1 MPMMAETAAI
11 PSTLLDAD
19 RAATDLAAAEQRAR
33 TLVGSVEANAVAT
46 AEAAIGAALYA
57 AHSGP
62 DRNPAPGVRIG
73 RAANAVQDVTAR
85 ARAANT
91 GLPLSDAY
99 LHQFHH
105 AAEQWRQHTRAE
117 ALAAGG
123 DEDQADRFALAT
135 MRALVRAMEAG
146 Q

>member
-1 MPMMAETAAI
+1 MQVTELASAI
-11 PSTLLDAD
+11 PSPLLDAD
-19 RAATDLAAAEQRAR
+19 RAAADPAVAEQRAR
-33 TLVGSVEANAVAT
+33 ILVGSPEANALAT
-46 AEAAIGAALYA
+46 AGVAIGAALYA

-62 DRNPAPGVRIG
+62 DRNPAPGVRLG
-73 RAANAVQDVTAR
+73 RAADSVQDAAAR
-85 ARAANT
+85 ARAAYT

-99 LHQFHH
+99 LHQFQH
-105 AAEQWRQHTRAE
+105 AAEHWRQHGRAE